1 MKLNLS
7 VIFVFLALLSCGKE
21 LEYKGPHFAPSTE
34 TSIKNYHQS
43 SIWKRHKDSPLK
55 ILAIG
60 NSFTNNATV
69 FMPWLLN
76 HLAGDSI
83 CVATLTQSGCSLTM
97 HWENHY
103 YNSQEYDM
111 YYSDCG
117 GWEKTEFTTMDDAL
131 LVLDWDIIVI
141 QQVSGYSGVYSSF
154 QPALDYLVR
163 LFKEIHPDVKI
174 AWHYTW
180 AYRPRTQHKDF
191 CLYKNDARQM
201 YEAILEAG
209 DRAMEYLDI
218 KIPSATLIWQMR
230 EQYPEV
236 NDGFSYD
243 GYHIS
248 SDLASFALSSLW
260 YEILVRPYTDSN
272 VSSIDIT
279 EYPSGI
285 NPKSYEKANAIIR
298 NLLEN

>member
-7 VIFVFLALLSCGKE
+7 AIFVFLALLSCGKE
-21 LEYKGPHFAPSTE
+21 LEYMGPQFASSTE
-34 TSIKNYHQS
+34 TSKTRYYQS
-43 SIWKRHKDSPLK
+43 SIWQRHKDTPLK

-60 NSFTNNATV
+60 NSFTHNATV
-69 FMPWLLN
+69 FMPRLINRLE
-76 HLAGDSI
+76 GDSV
-83 CVATLTQSGCSLTM
+83 CLATLTQSGCSLTM

-103 YNSQEYDM
+103 YDSPAYDM
-111 YYSDCG
+111 YYSDSNE
-117 GWEKTEFTTMDDAL
+117 WEKAEFTTIDDAL
-131 LVLDWDIIVI
+131 AVLDWDIIVI
-141 QQVSGYSGVYSSF
+141 QQVSGYSGVYSTF

-163 LFKEIHPDVKI
+163 LFKEIHPNVKI

-180 AYRPRTQHKDF
+180 PYRPRTQHKDF

-218 KIPSATLIWQMR
+218 AIPSATLIWQMR

-236 NDGFSYD
+236 KDGFSYD

-248 SDLASFALSSLW
+248 SDLASYALSVLW
-260 YEILVRPYTDSN
+260 YEILVRPYSCCNASSVDATD
-272 VSSIDIT
+272 
-279 EYPSGI
+279 YPQGI
-285 NPKSYEKANAIIR
+285 NPDSFEKANAIIK
-298 NLLEN
+298 NLLEK